1 MVGMDIASGVVET
14 RIPEELEGLAVE
26 YPKALWASTCA
37 TISVPAAREYGLA
50 SRTVIGMSQ

>member
-37 TISVPAAREYGLA
+37 TISVPAARE
-50 SRTVIGMSQ
+50 